1 MNMSG
6 EVQQHIQKFLY
17 NLSSGDYA
25 SADKELKTI
34 IDQKY
39 QEQYDAAYE
48 ALKEGVGRESP
59 IQTLIVR
66 IRHAK
71 KTGNRAEL
79 ALARD
84 ELIQLAKRYNLLN
97 NPEVLDAIS

>member
-1 MNMSG
+1 MTG
-6 EVQQHIQKFLY
+6 EVQQQIQKFLY

-48 ALKEGVGRESP
+48 ALKGVE
-59 IQTLIVR
+59 
-66 IRHAK
+66 K
-71 KTGNRAEL
+71 
-79 ALARD
+79 
-84 ELIQLAKRYNLLN
+84 
-97 NPEVLDAIS
+97 

>member
-1 MNMSG
+1 MLIMSG

-48 ALKEGVGRESP
+48 ALKGVE
-59 IQTLIVR
+59 
-66 IRHAK
+66 K
-71 KTGNRAEL
+71 
-79 ALARD
+79 
-84 ELIQLAKRYNLLN
+84 
-97 NPEVLDAIS
+97 